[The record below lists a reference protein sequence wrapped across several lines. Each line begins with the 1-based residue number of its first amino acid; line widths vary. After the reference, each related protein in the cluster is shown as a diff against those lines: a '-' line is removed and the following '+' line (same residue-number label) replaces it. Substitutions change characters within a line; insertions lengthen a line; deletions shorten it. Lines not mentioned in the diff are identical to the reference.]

1 MGVVGSFSDAHFLA
15 KHPESASTSPGTMAP
30 EERSLSATRHRFQR
44 QGFSYERLI
53 KYFFASNAGLTIV
66 ILILIIVF
74 LLKEGLGFFP
84 GYRRELETYR
94 IAGLEFVD
102 ISRKNLTS
110 HEQLTSLLNRAYFAE
125 INGKSVQEL
134 RRTQE
139 ASALFNAFTDRIA
152 PTRDLILNNPQGE
165 AGGNAGMLAT
175 LQANFEEQRAN
186 ALGKLPSTPH
196 LTADERKQLI
206 ESLRNRPA
214 DATDEPPLVTALA
227 EKFAAAQ
234 QKHAGPLQAYRATID
249 AFEAAGMDLGGVIME
264 MTESVTATKEK
275 LQSADILE
283 KDRKTLLAAASNEKD
298 PDARER
304 LLSEAKAALADKPDI
319 ETPIQALLER
329 RPEKIRLHQELRK
342 ASAELFKQLPVS
354 LSDSDANRLLG
365 AARSAWPVFLADLDA
380 APQKINAWNHADPV
394 PLSAAFISF
403 LTGRSWIT
411 GGEWQDFYG
420 ILPLA
425 VGSLMIAIVA
435 LTIAI
440 PVGIGSAIYVN
451 QFAARR
457 EQSIVKPVIEF
468 IQAIPSVVL
477 GFIGI
482 LVFGTVLREIS
493 VMDSLQWVPG
503 FPIEER
509 LNIFTAGCL
518 LALMS
523 IPTIFSLAED
533 ALNNVPSAYAEA
545 SEALGASKV
554 QTTFRVMIPAAFSG
568 MLAAILL
575 GFGRVIGETMVVL
588 LVAGNRIKIPDFT
601 AGLGVFFQPT
611 HTLTGII
618 AQELGE
624 VPLGSVHYRALF
636 VVGIL
641 LFVIVL
647 CINATA
653 HHFVRRVRK

>member
-1 MGVVGSFSDAHFLA
+1 MGIVGSFRDAHFLA
-15 KHPESASTSPGTMAP
+15 KHRQSNSTSPGTMAH
-30 EERSLSATRHRFQR
+30 EESSPPKPSHRFQR
-44 QGFSYERLI
+44 KGFSYERLI

-66 ILILIIVF
+66 ILVLIMVF

-102 ISRKNLTS
+102 ISRKNLTA

-125 INGKSVQEL
+125 INGKSNREM

-139 ASALFNAFTDRIA
+139 ASALFNAFSDRIA

-165 AGGNAGMLAT
+165 TDANTGMLAT
-175 LQANFEEQRAN
+175 LRANFEKQREK
-186 ALGKLPSTPH
+186 ALEKLLPTPH
-196 LTADERKQLI
+196 LTAGERRQLI
-206 ESLRNRPA
+206 DSLRNRPA
-214 DATDEPPLVTALA
+214 EAAEDPPLVTTLA
-227 EKFAAAQ
+227 AEFAAAQ
-234 QKHAGPLQAYRATID
+234 QKNSEPLQAYRSTID
-249 AFEAAGMDLGGVIME
+249 TFESAGADLGAAIME

-283 KDRKTLLAAASNEKD
+283 KDRKTLLSAASNAKD
-298 PDARER
+298 PAEREKLR
-304 LLSEAKAALADKPDI
+304 SEAEAALAEKPDI
-319 ETPIQALLER
+319 DTPIQALLER
-329 RPEKIRLHQELRK
+329 RPDCIRLHQELK
-342 ASAELFKQLPVS
+342 TAAAGIISQIPQS
-354 LSDSDANRLLG
+354 LTESDANRLLK
-365 AARSAWPVFLADLDA
+365 AARNAWPVFLADLDA
-380 APQKINAWNHADPV
+380 APQKINRWKHTDMV
-394 PLSAAFISF
+394 PLSDAILSF
-403 LTGRSWIT
+403 LTGKDWVT

-435 LTIAI
+435 LVIAI

-457 EQSIVKPVIEF
+457 EQALVKPVIEF

-477 GFIGI
+477 GFVGI

-545 SEALGASKV
+545 SEALGASHV

-568 MLAAILL
+568 ILAAILL

-588 LVAGNRIKIPDFT
+588 LVAGNRIKIPDFS
-601 AGLGVFFQPT
+601 AGLGTFFQPT

-641 LFVIVL
+641 LFVVVL
-647 CINATA
+647 GINATA
-653 HHFVRRVRK
+653 HHFVNRVKK

>member
-1 MGVVGSFSDAHFLA
+1 MLSDA
-15 KHPESASTSPGTMAP
+15 
-30 EERSLSATRHRFQR
+30 
-44 QGFSYERLI
+44 
-53 KYFFASNAGLTIV
+53 
-66 ILILIIVF
+66 
-74 LLKEGLGFFP
+74 
-84 GYRRELETYR
+84 
-94 IAGLEFVD
+94 
-102 ISRKNLTS
+102 
-110 HEQLTSLLNRAYFAE
+110 
-125 INGKSVQEL
+125 
-134 RRTQE
+134 
-139 ASALFNAFTDRIA
+139 
-152 PTRDLILNNPQGE
+152 
-165 AGGNAGMLAT
+165 
-175 LQANFEEQRAN
+175 QA
-186 ALGKLPSTPH
+186 
-196 LTADERKQLI
+196 
-206 ESLRNRPA
+206 
-214 DATDEPPLVTALA
+214 ALA
-227 EKFAAAQ
+227 EK
-234 QKHAGPLQAYRATID
+234 
-249 AFEAAGMDLGGVIME
+249 
-264 MTESVTATKEK
+264 
-275 LQSADILE
+275 
-283 KDRKTLLAAASNEKD
+283 
-298 PDARER
+298 
-304 LLSEAKAALADKPDI
+304 PDI
-319 ETPIQALLER
+319 EGPMRILLER
-329 RPEKIRLHQELRK
+329 RPDCIRLHEALKQV
-342 ASAELFKQLPVS
+342 SDDIFKQIRDN
-354 LSDSDANRLLG
+354 LSDSDAKRLLR
-365 AARSAWPVFLADLDA
+365 AALNARPVYIADLA
-380 APQKINAWNHADPV
+380 ATPEKIRQWKHTDPV
-394 PLSAAFISF
+394 PLSDAIVSF
-403 LTGRSWIT
+403 LTGKDWVT

-435 LTIAI
+435 LVIAI

-457 EQSIVKPVIEF
+457 EQALVKPVIEF

-477 GFIGI
+477 GFVGI

-545 SEALGASKV
+545 SEALGASRV

-568 MLAAILL
+568 ILAAVLL

-588 LVAGNRIKIPDFT
+588 LVAGNRIKIPDFS
-601 AGLGVFFQPT
+601 AGLGTFFQPT

-647 CINATA
+647 GINATA
-653 HHFVRRVRK
+653 HHFVNRAKK

>member
-1 MGVVGSFSDAHFLA
+1 M
-15 KHPESASTSPGTMAP
+15 AS
-30 EERSLSATRHRFQR
+30 EERSTPQTQHRFQR
-44 QGFSYERLI
+44 KGFSYERLI

-66 ILILIIVF
+66 ILVLIIVF

-102 ISRKNLTS
+102 ISRKNLTA

-125 INGKSVQEL
+125 INGKSAHEM

-139 ASALFNAFTDRIA
+139 ASALYNAFTDKIA

-165 AGGNAGMLAT
+165 TDGNSGMLAN
-175 LQANFEEQRAN
+175 LLANFEKQRAK
-186 ALGKLPSTPH
+186 ALEIPLPTPH

-206 ESLRNRPA
+206 ESLRTRPA
-214 DATDEPPLVTALA
+214 DAPEDPPLVTALA
-227 EKFAAAQ
+227 EEFAAAQ
-234 QKHAGPLQAYRATID
+234 QKNSEPLQAYRSTID
-249 AFEAAGMDLGGVIME
+249 TFESAGMDLGGVVME
-264 MTESVTATKEK
+264 MTELVTATKEK

-298 PDARER
+298 PAEREK
-304 LLSEAKAALADKPDI
+304 LLSEANAALAEKPDT

-329 RPEKIRLHQELRK
+329 RPDCVRLHQELKK
-342 ASAELFKQLPVS
+342 ASADLFPQIPQS
-354 LSDSDANRLLG
+354 LNDSDAKRLLN
-365 AARSAWPVFLADLDA
+365 AARNAWPVFLAGLDA
-380 APQKINAWNHADPV
+380 APEKINSWKHTNPV
-394 PLSAAFISF
+394 PLSDAFISF
-403 LTGRSWIT
+403 LTGKDWIT

-435 LTIAI
+435 LIIAI

-451 QFAARR
+451 QFAAQR
-457 EQSIVKPVIEF
+457 EQSLVKPVIEF

-477 GFIGI
+477 GFVGI

-493 VMDSLQWVPG
+493 VMDAFQWVPG

-568 MLAAILL
+568 ILAAILL

-601 AGLGVFFQPT
+601 AGLGTFFQPT

-641 LFVIVL
+641 LFVFVL
-647 CINATA
+647 GINATA
-653 HHFVRRVRK
+653 HHFVNRVKK

>member
-1 MGVVGSFSDAHFLA
+1 MD
-15 KHPESASTSPGTMAP
+15 PQ
-30 EERSLSATRHRFQR
+30 ERSTPQTNHRFQR
-44 QGFSYERLI
+44 RGFSYERLI
-53 KYFFASNAGLTIV
+53 RFFFASNAGLTIV
-66 ILILIIVF
+66 ILVLIIVF

-102 ISRKNLTS
+102 ISRKNLTA

-125 INGKSVQEL
+125 INGKSAREM
-134 RRTQE
+134 RRSQE
-139 ASALFNAFTDRIA
+139 ATALFNAFTDQIA

-165 AGGNAGMLAT
+165 TDSNSGMLAT
-175 LQANFEEQRAN
+175 LRTNFEKQREK
-186 ALGKLPSTPH
+186 ALGNLLPTPH

-206 ESLRNRPA
+206 DSLRTRPA
-214 DATDEPPLVTALA
+214 EATEDPPLVAALA
-227 EKFAAAQ
+227 EQFAAAQ
-234 QKHAGPLQAYRATID
+234 QKNAGPLQAYRATID
-249 AFEAAGMDLGGVIME
+249 SFESAGADLGSAIME
-264 MTESVTATKEK
+264 MTESVTATKEQ
-275 LQSADILE
+275 LQNADILE
-283 KDRKTLLAAASNEKD
+283 KDRKTLLAAASNAKD
-298 PDARER
+298 PAEREK
-304 LLSEAKAALADKPDI
+304 LLAEAQAALAEKPDI
-319 ETPIQALLER
+319 ETPIQTLLER
-329 RPEKIRLHQELRK
+329 RPDCIRLHQGLQQ
-342 ASAELFKQLPVS
+342 ASADIFKQVPES
-354 LSDSDANRLLG
+354 LSDSDANRLLN
-365 AARSAWPVFLADLDA
+365 AARKAWPTFIADLAA
-380 APQKINAWNHADPV
+380 APEKITRWKHTDPV
-394 PLSAAFISF
+394 PLSDAVISF
-403 LTGRSWIT
+403 LTGKDWIT

-425 VGSLMIAIVA
+425 AGSLMIAIVA
-435 LTIAI
+435 LVIAI
-440 PVGIGSAIYVN
+440 PAGIGAAIYVN

-457 EQSIVKPVIEF
+457 EQSMVKPVIEF

-477 GFIGI
+477 GFVGI

-545 SEALGASKV
+545 SDALGASHI

-568 MLAAILL
+568 ILAAVLL

-588 LVAGNRIKIPDFT
+588 LVAGNRIKIPDFS
-601 AGLGVFFQPT
+601 AGLGTFFQPT

-647 CINATA
+647 GINATA
-653 HHFVRRVRK
+653 HHFVNRVKK